1 MRIDYEDALMEIQK
15 AKAELIAKNRTAA
28 EYWLNNCPKSYRTKK
43 SEKLVKSF
51 LTSEIRSAERSG
63 RGEWALGLFGGQPGN
78 WTPYAYHAVELYRV
92 DVDAFDAREE
102 MINSRRHACQHC
114 TTYAD
119 AGCIRIIVDGAEVLY
134 PTPEGDG
141 TWKAFYVPDA
151 GDKST
156 EERYLTLYNKR
167 EIYLG
172 GFRAKHATVTTYDCG
187 EDYDGMELYHGEE
200 QAIFGVYSTTNGIK
214 IERWS

>member
-1 MRIDYEDALMEIQK
+1 MRYDYEEALEEIQK
-15 AKAELIAKNRTAA
+15 AKSELIAKNQTAA

-43 SEKLVKSF
+43 AEKLVKSF

-63 RGEWALGLFGGQPGN
+63 RGELALGLFGGETGN
-78 WTPYAYHAVELYRV
+78 WKPYSYGAIELYRV
-92 DVDAFDAREE
+92 DVEAFNAREE
-102 MINSRRHACQHC
+102 MINSRRHLCQHC

-141 TWKAFYVPDA
+141 TWKAFYIPDA
-151 GDKST
+151 GDKSP

-187 EDYDGMELYHGEE
+187 EDHDGMELYHGEE